1 MAIFHLKGCKRNAY
15 ATLFIGIYAYAS
27 SAHVTAANWQITPRL
42 SVTETY
48 SDNIR
53 LAPKGQEQQSFVTD
67 ISPSISVKRTGAR
80 FKLSLDYTL
89 QNLFYTGDV
98 GSSSNNTNHTLAAT
112 AETELI
118 EGAVF
123 VDSRASITNQNVSIT
138 GPQAFDNINDT
149 RNRTEVKT
157 FAISPYW
164 LHSFGSFGSSEVR
177 YTYDVVDY
185 DSSAIARS
193 TGNKLNIRFNSG
205 PQFNNLQWGLNY
217 AAEKIDYSDS
227 QAVSLSQ
234 DTDSQIFTANARYRL
249 NSKFSLVGYG
259 GYENYNYPTVGADP
273 SGLWW
278 RVGGAWSPTSRT
290 SLEATVGRRFF
301 GTTYGLNFRHRTRR
315 TTWSLSYAED
325 VSSARTEAL
334 VAAGA
339 LPLFNLLICD
349 PRIDPTCQPVG
360 VLVLFNPQ
368 LVNETFV
375 TKHWQG
381 DVTMN
386 TGKSVITLTS
396 FNDTRI
402 SQLNSLNDYRQYGV
416 GANWNYRLAPRT
428 TSDVAAVW
436 TRSSLASAVSADD
449 LLHLRLG
456 LNHQFRPKLFGSL
469 NFRHTQRHASDANND
484 YRENSISA
492 TVNMT
497 F

>member
-1 MAIFHLKGCKRNAY
+1 MAIFHLRARTLHAY
-15 ATLFIGIYAYAS
+15 PTLLLGVWTFAY
-27 SAHVTAANWQITPRL
+27 SAHLTAADWQITPRL

-67 ISPSISVKRTGAR
+67 ISPSISIKGTGAR

-89 QNLFYTGDV
+89 QNLFYHGDV
-98 GSSSNNTNHTLAAT
+98 DGSSSNTNHLLAA
-112 AETELI
+112 AAAAELI

-123 VDSRASITNQNVSIT
+123 VDSRASISNQNINIT

-149 RNRTEVKT
+149 QNRTEVKT

-185 DSSAIARS
+185 ASNSLARS
-193 TGNKLNIRFNSG
+193 TGNKLNVRFNSG

-217 AAEKIDYSDS
+217 AAEKIDYADNQSTPN
-227 QAVSLSQ
+227 VQ

-259 GYENYNYPTVGADP
+259 GYENYNFPTVGSDP
-273 SGLWW
+273 SGAWW
-278 RVGGAWSPTSRT
+278 RVGGAWSPTTRT
-290 SLEATVGRRFF
+290 SLEATAGRRFF
-301 GTTYGLNFRHRTRR
+301 GTTYGLNFKHRTRR

-334 VAAGA
+334 VATGA
-339 LPLFNLLICD
+339 LPLYNLLICD
-349 PRIDPTCQPVG
+349 PRVDPTCQPVG
-360 VLVLFNPQ
+360 LLILFNPQ

-375 TKHWQG
+375 TKRWQG
-381 DVTMN
+381 DVSMN
-386 TGKSVITLTS
+386 TGKSVLTLTS

-402 SQLNSLNDYRQYGV
+402 SQLNSFNDYRQYGV
-416 GANWNYRLAPRT
+416 GATWNYRLAPRT
-428 TSDVAAVW
+428 TSDVSTLW
-436 TRSSLASAVSADD
+436 TRSSLASATGADD
-449 LLHLRLG
+449 LWHVRLG
-456 LNHQFRPKLFGSL
+456 LNHQFRPKLFGSI
-469 NFRHTQRHASDANND
+469 NFRHTQRRASDAIND